1 MPPKLS
7 PEEEVFKKYI
17 SQQLILLVDPNK
29 TSRSGMFKILA
40 NLGAQSHRVITA
52 DTFQQANDAITE
64 FKPNIIFAEFELE
77 KASGLDLLQRQ
88 RAANPASTTSLFIL
102 VTKNSSQSAVAQAAE
117 EDIDAFVLK
126 PFTPEVLR
134 KTVMNAALIKI
145 KPPDYL
151 VKVEEA
157 KKCLKENKLEEADK
171 VLKEAVKMNAKPSL
185 AHYYQGQLE
194 VLKKSQESAK
204 GEYKSGLDYNKIH
217 YKCMVGL
224 YDVFMEQKLHTEA
237 YDVVKRI
244 SQYFPANPKRLSEV
258 LKLAITTSQFDD
270 VEKYYNI
277 FTNLDER
284 NDNLIKYICAALIV
298 CGKYYLRIKQKP
310 RALELFQ
317 KAAVTSAGRPGILF
331 EVGSALVEA
340 KMAKEAEPYL
350 KRFPADTQNGKE
362 YSLLRLLILSETASA
377 SDVTNEGRATI
388 QKGILDPRIFEITIK
403 AAVKARAGSVAE
415 ELKFQAM
422 SAFPNE
428 KAKFEAAAAAPTAN
442 AS

>member
-1 MPPKLS
+1 MVPPPKLS

-29 TSRSGMFKILA
+29 TSRTGMFKILA
-40 NLGAQSHRVITA
+40 DLGAQSHRVITA
-52 DTFQQANDAITE
+52 DTFQQANDAINE
-64 FKPNIIFAEFELE
+64 FKPNVIFAEYELE

-102 VTKNSSQSAVAQAAE
+102 VTRNSSQSAVAQAAE

-134 KTVMNAALIKI
+134 KTVMAAALIKI
-145 KPPDYL
+145 KPPQYL

-157 KKCLKENKLEEADK
+157 KKLLKENKIEEADK
-171 VLKEAVKMNAKPSL
+171 VLKEAVTLNAKPSL

-194 VLKKSQESAK
+194 GIKKSQDTAK
-204 GEYKSGLDYNKIH
+204 GEYKHGLDYNKIH

-270 VEKYYNI
+270 VEKYYSV

-284 NDNLIKYICAALIV
+284 NDHLIKYICAALVV
-298 CGKYYLRIKQKP
+298 CGKYYLRIKNKS
-310 RALELFQ
+310 RALELLQ
-317 KAAVTSAGRPGILF
+317 KAVVTSAGRPGILL
-331 EVGSALVEA
+331 EAGAALIEH
-340 KMAKEAEPYL
+340 KLAKEAEPYL
-350 KRFPADTQNGKE
+350 KRFSPETQNSREYALLRIMILNETGTPADT
-362 YSLLRLLILSETASA
+362 
-377 SDVTNEGRATI
+377 TNEGRAFI
-388 QKGILDPRIFEITIK
+388 QKGIADPKLFEIVIR
-403 AAVKARAGSVAE
+403 AAAKAGSKSVVE
-415 ELKFQAM
+415 ELKNQAL
-422 SAFPNE
+422 SKFPAE
-428 KAKFEAAAAAPTAN
+428 KDKFETA
-442 AS
+442 STLP